1 MSMQNYNMGRLKWGI
16 EFKPVADGDVWSI
29 GCCLSHW
36 KPETYLYINLF
47 KWTLTI
53 GKFIKYDE

>member
-1 MSMQNYNMGRLKWGI
+1 MKNYNMGRLTWGV
-16 EFKPVADGDVWSI
+16 ELKPVTGEKMWSI

-36 KPETYLYINLF
+36 DTETYLYVNLF

>member
-1 MSMQNYNMGRLKWGI
+1 MSMENYDIDRVKWGV
-16 EFKPVADGDVWSI
+16 EFKPVAGEKMWSI

-36 KPETYLYINLF
+36 DAETYLYINLF

>member
-1 MSMQNYNMGRLKWGI
+1 MQNYDIDRLKWGV
-16 EFKPVADGDVWSI
+16 EFQPVQGKNMWSI

-36 KPETYLYINLF
+36 GAETYLYINLF

-53 GKFIKYDE
+53 GRFYRYD